1 MKLRIEVV
9 LALPARQRVMR
20 VVLEEGATAADAVQA
35 AGMFDGFTAL
45 GRHGTA
51 IERGTVLKDGDR
63 IELLR
68 PLQEDPKEARRRRA
82 HSAAGR
88 RS

>member
-9 LALPARQRVMR
+9 LALPARQRVVR
-20 VVLEEGATAADAVQA
+20 VVLDEGATAADALEA
-35 AGMFDGFTAL
+35 AGMSDGFTAL

-51 IERGTVLKDGDR
+51 IGRGTVLKDGDR

-68 PLQEDPKEARRRRA
+68 PLREDPKEARRRRA
-82 HSAAGR
+82 HSAARR